1 MNNRW
6 LVVVYMTDDK
16 PLGWLCSMDSALDT
30 AVACTVSGL
39 SPPLVGRNTKNPFV
53 HVFVCEM

>member
-6 LVVVYMTDDK
+6 LVIVYMADDK

-30 AVACTVSGL
+30 AVACERNEPSLVSR
-39 SPPLVGRNTKNPFV
+39 STKNPFV
-53 HVFVCEM
+53 HVFVSAM